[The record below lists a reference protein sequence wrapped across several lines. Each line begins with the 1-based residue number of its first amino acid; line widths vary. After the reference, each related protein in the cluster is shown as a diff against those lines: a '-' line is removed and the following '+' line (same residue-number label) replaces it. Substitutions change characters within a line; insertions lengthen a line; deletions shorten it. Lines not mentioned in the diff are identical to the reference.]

1 MTIFLILALYLLAV
15 WVIYGGRAP
24 KKEAILCAVGFILVL
39 ALRSPYN
46 GCDLVG
52 GDYTLSNSYYGA
64 FSRMPQYGFS
74 ELIRGEF
81 YSHFEMGFLLYTKL
95 ISLLTNDFQW
105 FIAITSVVQILPL
118 AFFFYKF
125 SPNITLSFF
134 VFGCLD
140 FFSFYFSGLRQ
151 SLAISIG
158 TIGIYFLINNKVRYY
173 LISIMAASFFHLSA
187 IFMLLLLPIYRLK
200 LSFAK
205 AISFCLIILFLI
217 PILRP
222 LLLWISETFLGGS
235 YESYL
240 QSGSSALTMF
250 LIYMFFL
257 LFSYFNKTKDHV
269 LNVLRWIVLIGVF
282 FQSFG
287 AVNNGALTRG
297 GYYFLICLA
306 LLLPFILNALGE
318 KAERQFAFLMS
329 VFLLCIFFILT
340 VEGPRNVVP
349 YYFFWEMPL

>member
-1 MTIFLILALYLLAV
+1 MTVFLLLALYLLAV
-15 WVIYGGRAP
+15 WMICGDRDS
-24 KKEAILCAVGFILVL
+24 KKETILCAVGFILVL

-52 GDYTLSNSYYGA
+52 GDYTLSNSYYGV
-64 FSRMPQYGFS
+64 FSRMPQYSFS
-74 ELIRGEF
+74 ELIRGDF
-81 YSHFEMGFLLYTKL
+81 FTHFEIGFLLYTKI
-95 ISLLTNDFQW
+95 ISLLTSDFQW
-105 FIAITSVVQILPL
+105 YIAITSFIQIVPL

-173 LISIMAASFFHLSA
+173 LISILVAFFFHVSA

-205 AISFCLIILFLI
+205 AITFCLIILFLI
-217 PILRP
+217 PVLRP

-250 LIYMFFL
+250 LVYMLFL
-257 LFSYFNKTKDHV
+257 LVSYANKSKE
-269 LNVLRWIVLIGVF
+269 NVVNILRWIVLIGVF

-287 AVNNGALTRG
+287 TVNNGALTRG

-306 LLLPFILNALGE
+306 LLLPFTLNAFGE
-318 KAERQFAFLMS
+318 KTERQFAFVMS
-329 VFLLCIFFILT
+329 VFLFCIFFVLT

-349 YYFFWEMPL
+349 YYFFWELPL